1 MIDLIREVSLGQLAS
16 FLEVSR
22 GGEMGVDVVLMRV
35 TRQGTNTKRR
45 RLAQLAVVTDDGDVL
60 AREFGQSGKPMLSR
74 VNPYGN
80 LILSPAE
87 MEQYIT
93 EAGALIAGADE
104 ARADRI
110 RRVLELARQCR
121 DKPGTELHL
130 QGD

>member
-1 MIDLIREVSLGQLAS
+1 
-16 FLEVSR
+16 
-22 GGEMGVDVVLMRV
+22 MGVDVILMRV
-35 TRQGTNTKRR
+35 TRRGTSTKRR
-45 RLAQLAVVTDDGDVL
+45 RLTQLAVVTDDGDVL

>member
-1 MIDLIREVSLGQLAS
+1 
-16 FLEVSR
+16 
-22 GGEMGVDVVLMRV
+22 MGVDVVLMRV

-60 AREFGQSGKPMLSR
+60 ARKFGQSGKPMLSR

-93 EAGALIAGADE
+93 EAGALIA
-104 ARADRI
+104 
-110 RRVLELARQCR
+110 LALLLASWL
-121 DKPGTELHL
+121 G
-130 QGD
+130 